1 MCPSGT
7 EADIRPL
14 CGRDLV
20 RTYSEPIRS
29 YEIGLALRGI
39 ETLKGAQ
46 FSLGDLQLVYSILEM
61 LSPAR
66 RSASPASSASTGK
79 SGKPASGAEKRVQD
93 IICLPTCP
101 FCDHKIF
108 SLNTLPSSC
117 PECGNDLTQYSFRDL
132 PFKLPSP
139 LTRAQVN
146 LELCSVIRT

>member
-1 MCPSGT
+1 
-7 EADIRPL
+7 
-14 CGRDLV
+14 
-20 RTYSEPIRS
+20 
-29 YEIGLALRGI
+29 
-39 ETLKGAQ
+39 
-46 FSLGDLQLVYSILEM
+46 M

-79 SGKPASGAEKRVQD
+79 SRTAGKSAAAEKRVQD

-101 FCDHKIF
+101 FCDHKLF